1 MTMKRR
7 TRMMGW
13 IAGAAVACLVAE
25 AAVAAEIKPFEETA
39 FEAAQAQDRAIVVEV
54 MEQMCPPCRLQRT
67 ILDGFYGLPEF
78 ERLLVFQLDFRT
90 QRELARKLKAN
101 SQSLLIAFKG
111 RNEVARLVGETTP
124 KYIGIFLRMT
134 H

>member
-1 MTMKRR
+1 
-7 TRMMGW
+7 
-13 IAGAAVACLVAE
+13 
-25 AAVAAEIKPFEETA
+25 
-39 FEAAQAQDRAIVVEV
+39 V

-78 ERLLVFQLDFRT
+78 ERLLVLQLDFRT

-134 H
+134 Q